1 MQLTL
6 VQSETSLSWFY
17 IGDRQAGQTN
27 KSNLFH
33 CLFVLWTSCGGPTH
47 TEEKIHSGWTC
58 NLGAL
63 LEDLVLVLGAL
74 PGGEGFIERLWGEK
88 VPETDL
94 HRNRVDIARLLLL
107 TETDQLH

>member
-58 NLGAL
+58 NL
-63 LEDLVLVLGAL
+63 DVL
-74 PGGEGFIERLWGEK
+74 PGGSTWYWYWYWLVFHKERDSLKCAARGRGFQKQIC
-88 VPETDL
+88 
-94 HRNRVDIARLLLL
+94 
-107 TETDQLH
+107 TETGFH